1 MILASPGRGWM
12 LALALLAGGAG
23 LLSSRPA
30 AAQDTTAVRDTV
42 PVVDTIDVPGAAAGD
57 SLAPADTVIHALQP
71 MPGTRPAED
80 PFLVARWT
88 REELLRARG
97 VTLLELISS
106 RPGTIPLRT
115 GDYGAPEGVV
125 LDGMAGGRLR
135 VFVDGVEEV
144 AMDGSVVDLAQVT
157 LAGVE
162 QVDVTRAGGE
172 LRVLLTSSQPTVPNP
187 VSSIEAGTGDL
198 DTNLFRGSF
207 FHPNAF
213 GGGLTLLFE
222 RMDSDGPGGNEA
234 GSLQSVSLRY
244 VRPLGDRF
252 QVAGEIRNR
261 TAKSVLD
268 RSVPEAGRGTRSLRV
283 RARLLDGVALEAFA
297 TRGTLDLT
305 SGIPVQDTMVA
316 DPVTGDTTRVILYQP
331 EVDRATQFGGR
342 LGWDLHGLW
351 GQASFR
357 YIDRPVRAT
366 LMRTDVDAGF
376 VVPEVGGVSGRFGWD
391 RESQVNRALWGVSAW
406 TRPVHG
412 LSLMAS
418 MDQGV
423 RGWWDPAA
431 PAPDSIESR
440 YPAQSDGTFLRAGA
454 RLTLGP
460 LAVEG
465 AWLRSEVDS
474 VLPLGNRVDQGV
486 AAFPGDDANGF
497 MVAGSL
503 ALPVDGFQLEG
514 SLERWDEE
522 GILRPAQ
529 IYRGGLTFHD
539 VFYPTGNLEITAGA
553 VVEGRDPMLLPIP
566 DAVTGGPVRVPFYQ
580 SWNAHLQ
587 IRVVTVRVFIRWD
600 NLFLRPENQDLPGR
614 LLPRTRAMYGVRWT
628 LNN

>member
-1 MILASPGRGWM
+1 VIFAFPSGGWRP
-12 LALALLAGGAG
+12 ALALLAAGAG
-23 LLSSRPA
+23 LLGSRPVV
-30 AAQDTTAVRDTV
+30 AQDTTAVRDTL
-42 PVVDTIDVPGAAAGD
+42 PVVDTIGVPGAAGD
-57 SLAPADTVIHALQP
+57 SLAPADTVIHALRP

-88 REELLRARG
+88 REDLLRARG

-115 GDYGAPEGVV
+115 SDYGSPEGVV
-125 LDGMAGGRLR
+125 LDGMAGGRVR

-172 LRVLLTSSQPTVPNP
+172 LRVLLTTAQPTVPNP

-198 DTNLFRGSF
+198 DTKIFRGSF

-222 RMDSDGPGGNEA
+222 RMDSDGPGGDEA

-283 RARLLDGVALEAFA
+283 RARLMDGVALEAFA

-305 SGIPVQDTMVA
+305 SGIPTRDTLVA
-316 DPVTGDTTRVILYQP
+316 DPVTGDTARVILYEP

-342 LGWDLHGLW
+342 LGWNLHGLW

-366 LMRTDVDAGF
+366 LMRTDVDVGF
-376 VVPEVGGVSGRFGWD
+376 VAPEVGGVSGRFGWD
-391 RESQVNRALWGVSAW
+391 REAQVNRTLWGVSAW
-406 TRPVHG
+406 TRPVLG
-412 LSLMAS
+412 LSLLAS

-440 YPAQSDGTFLRAGA
+440 YPDQSDGTFLRAGA
-454 RLTLGP
+454 RLALGP

-474 VLPLGNRVDQGV
+474 VLPLGNRVDQGF

-497 MVAGSL
+497 VVAGSL

-514 SLERWDEE
+514 SFERWEEE
-522 GILRPAQ
+522 GIFRPAQ

-566 DAVTGGPVRVPFYQ
+566 DAVDGGPVRVPFYQ

>member
-1 MILASPGRGWM
+1 M

-297 TRGTLDLT
+297 TRGTLDLK

-351 GQASFR
+351 GRASFR

-503 ALPVDGFQLEG
+503 ALPGDGFQLEG